1 MTPTLVQLRE
11 SVLNRLFRIDA
22 EAVLNPIHHS
32 GETPPTLELVGMV
45 RQAVNEFKAE
55 AIEPASG
62 LVDYQRLPELDC
74 YRRYTTELIP
84 KLQTLDFDTLTDT
97 PTATA
102 FWINLYNALVLH
114 AVIAYGIKNSI
125 AEGGFGDQVRFFRQ
139 AAYNLGGMR
148 FSLEDIEHGVL
159 RANAGNPFQFS
170 RHFSTQDMRMQCVL
184 TPVDPRI
191 HFALNCASHSCP
203 PISVYDPE
211 NLDQQLDQASSNYIN
226 NETKL
231 IDGQLYISKLFSW
244 YKKDFGGKDG
254 ITRLILR
261 YLPDGER
268 KEWLTKHHQDTSY
281 KYLVYDWGLNKI

>member
-1 MTPTLVQLRE
+1 
-11 SVLNRLFRIDA
+11 
-22 EAVLNPIHHS
+22 
-32 GETPPTLELVGMV
+32 MV

-55 AIEPASG
+55 AIDPESG
-62 LVDYQRLPELDC
+62 LVDYQLLPNLDC
-74 YRRYTTELIP
+74 YHRYTTGLIP
-84 KLQTLDFDTLTDT
+84 QLQTLNFNALTDT

-170 RHFSTQDMRMQCVL
+170 RQFAPVDMRMQCVL
-184 TPVDPRI
+184 SPMDPRI

-203 PISVYDPE
+203 PIGVYDAE
-211 NLDQQLDQASSNYIN
+211 NLDEQLDIASANYVSS
-226 NETKL
+226 ETKL
-231 IDGQLYISKLFSW
+231 IDGQLYISNLFDW
-244 YKKDFGGKDG
+244 YKKDFGGNEG
-254 ITRLILR
+254 ISKFILR

-268 KEWLTKHHQDTSY
+268 RSWLDTHRQGARF
-281 KYLVYDWGLNKI
+281 KYLTYDWGLNKI